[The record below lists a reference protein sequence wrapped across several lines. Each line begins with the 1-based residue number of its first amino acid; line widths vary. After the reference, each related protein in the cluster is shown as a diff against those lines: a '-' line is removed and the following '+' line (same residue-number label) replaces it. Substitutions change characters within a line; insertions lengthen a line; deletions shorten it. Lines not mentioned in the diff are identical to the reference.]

1 MPFGTPMKVI
11 DRQPANHRVAWSD
24 CLPMSNH
31 ATRNPTMKEAIEIV
45 TNCIDRRE
53 QIRQLS
59 FMRETQGEAFA
70 QQVGAKV
77 KAAGGVKKK

>member
-1 MPFGTPMKVI
+1 
-11 DRQPANHRVAWSD
+11 
-24 CLPMSNH
+24 
-31 ATRNPTMKEAIEIV
+31 MKEAIEII

-70 QQVGAKV
+70 QRV
-77 KAAGGVKKK
+77 KDRVVAAGEVRKK

>member
-1 MPFGTPMKVI
+1 
-11 DRQPANHRVAWSD
+11 
-24 CLPMSNH
+24 
-31 ATRNPTMKEAIEIV
+31 MKEAIEII

-53 QIRQLS
+53 QGRQLS

>member
-1 MPFGTPMKVI
+1 M
-11 DRQPANHRVAWSD
+11 N
-24 CLPMSNH
+24 
-31 ATRNPTMKEAIEIV
+31 EAIEII

-59 FMRETQGEAFA
+59 FMRETQGEEFA

>member
-1 MPFGTPMKVI
+1 MKVI
-11 DRQPANHRVAWSD
+11 GRQPENHRVACSD
-24 CLPMSNH
+24 CLPVGNH
-31 ATRNPTMKEAIEIV
+31 TTRNPTMKEAIDIV